1 MSFQECKQFPA
12 GSRLQAICNGTAN
25 LPFRKINAY
34 RERWGLAALTEDQV
48 VAYIPPPVTY
58 YTRTPRPP
66 RPPHTS
72 QARRQIA
79 PVAGQA
85 TGRRRPCSSCGGRK
99 KRQMLKPDGHGP
111 GSRLLEIF
119 ETAGVPHCQECIDA
133 AAQMDAWGV
142 EGCHKHLAK
151 IVQEILPRARQWLAE
166 SHPWAHKLLSM
177 TGAKDTAL
185 RLAVRE
191 RVLQAIAK
199 AQ

>member
-1 MSFQECKQFPA
+1 MSLQECEKFPA
-12 GSRLQAICNGTAN
+12 GSRLRAICEGTAN

-34 RERWGLAALTEDQV
+34 RERWGLIALTEDQV
-48 VAYIPPPVTY
+48 AAYVPPPVTY
-58 YTRTPRPP
+58 YARTPRPP
-66 RPPHTS
+66 HTTHT
-72 QARRQIA
+72 RRQIA
-79 PVAGQA
+79 PAARQA

-111 GSRLLEIF
+111 GSKLLEIF
-119 ETAGVPHCQECIDA
+119 ETAGVPHCQECIDS

-142 EGCHKHLAK
+142 EGCRERLGK
-151 IVQEILPRARQWLAE
+151 ITQEILPRARQWLAE
-166 SHPWAHKLLSM
+166 SHPWAHKLLTM